1 MGNLKDLEHKYTL
14 GKKLGE
20 GAFGIV
26 WIATSNFDGST
37 CAVKKIKVSGGTK
50 EEFKEF
56 QQEAGLMRKCDHPNI
71 IKYLE
76 TYQEGKDFYMV
87 MELSP
92 LGTLDSYVR
101 KLKGIKMEQ
110 RAA

>member
-1 MGNLKDLEHKYTL
+1 
-14 GKKLGE
+14 
-20 GAFGIV
+20 
-26 WIATSNFDGST
+26 
-37 CAVKKIKVSGGTK
+37 
-50 EEFKEF
+50 
-56 QQEAGLMRKCDHPNI
+56 MRKCDHPNI